1 MTRRETQPNR
11 RPGDGRSGSDGERR
25 RWWPVMKWGLVGA
38 IWAGILVFG
47 LFAWYA
53 LTLPDVDTALNPTR
67 RPSVTILARD
77 SSEIA
82 TVGDNFARPVS
93 VGELPP
99 AVVKA
104 ITAIE
109 DRRFYDHFG
118 LDVFG
123 IARAAWTNLRAG
135 GVVQGGSTITQQ
147 AAKTL
152 FLTPERTLKRKIQE
166 LMLALWLER
175 KFSKDQILS
184 IYLNRT
190 YYGAG
195 AYGIDAA
202 ARKFFSKPAVKVS
215 TYEAALLAGVL
226 KAPSRLNPL
235 ANPGLADQRARVVLA
250 SMVEA
255 GRISEKEAQA
265 ALQNRSG
272 PGQRGRRPNGMYFVD
287 WVLAQLP
294 GFVAA
299 TDQDL
304 VIATTLDPRIQ
315 RTAEDQIEKALAS
328 LAPDAG
334 PSQAALVA
342 MAPDGAV
349 RALVGGRNYA
359 LSAFNRATQA
369 YRQPGSAFKPVV
381 YLAGLEAGLTPN
393 SRFVDSPLR
402 VAGWQPR
409 NYSGRFEG
417 EMSLRQA
424 LARSVNTIAV
434 QVSEHAGRSRVVSVA
449 RRVGITSHLEAT
461 PSLAL
466 GTSETSLLELTGAYA
481 VIGNGGFGVWPY
493 GILRIEDGDGRV
505 LYARSGSGPGR
516 VIPAAHAAE
525 MTEML
530 AEAIRAGTGKAA
542 RLTRPAAGKTGTSQN
557 ARDAWFIGFTAELVT
572 GVWMGND
579 DERPMPSVSG
589 GGAPARLWQGFMTA
603 ALAGTPERALT
614 VRAPEPR
621 PAPALPEAS
630 LDQPGADD
638 PGFFQRL
645 MRVFGSG

>member
-1 MTRRETQPNR
+1 MTTREPQPNR
-11 RPGDGRSGSDGERR
+11 RPSNDGSSGRQGER
-25 RWWPVMKWGLVGA
+25 RWWPVLKWGLVAA
-38 IWAGILVFG
+38 IWAGILVGG
-47 LFAWYA
+47 LFTWYW

-77 SSEIA
+77 GSEIA

-93 VGELPP
+93 VSELPP

-109 DRRFYDHFG
+109 DRRFYEHFG
-118 LDVFG
+118 LDVYG
-123 IARAAWTNLRAG
+123 VARAAWSNVRAG
-135 GVVQGGSTITQQ
+135 GIVQGGSTITQQ

-175 KFSKDQILS
+175 EFSKDQILS

-202 ARKFFSKPAVKVS
+202 ARKFFGKPAVKVS

-226 KAPSRLNPL
+226 KAPSRLNPM
-235 ANPGLADQRARVVLA
+235 ANPGLADGRARVVLA
-250 SMVEA
+250 AMVDA

-265 ALQNRSG
+265 ALQNRGG

-287 WVLAQLP
+287 WILAQLP

-304 VIATTLDPRIQ
+304 VIRTTLDAKVQ
-315 RTAEDQIEKALAS
+315 RTAEDQIEKALEA
-328 LAPDAG
+328 LAPGAG

-381 YLAGLEAGLTPN
+381 FLAGLEAGLSPD
-393 SRFVDSPLR
+393 SRLVDSPLQ

-434 QVSEHAGRSRVVSVA
+434 RVSEYAGRERVAAMA
-449 RRVGITSHLEAT
+449 RRLGITSHMEPT

-466 GTSETSLLELTGAYA
+466 GASETSLLEITGAYA

-493 GILRIEDGDGRV
+493 AIQRIEDGDGRV

-516 VIPAAHAAE
+516 VIQAAHAAQ
-525 MTEML
+525 MTGML
-530 AEAIRAGTGKAA
+530 AEAITTGTGKAA
-542 RLTRPAAGKTGTSQN
+542 RLGRPAAGKTGTSQN
-557 ARDAWFIGFTAELVT
+557 ARDVWFIGFTAELVT

-589 GGAPARLWQGFMTA
+589 SGAPARLWQGFMTA
-603 ALAGTPERALT
+603 ALAGAPERPLT

-621 PAPALPEAS
+621 PARSLPEAR
-630 LDQPGADD
+630 LEQPGAEE
-638 PGFFQRL
+638 PGFFERL